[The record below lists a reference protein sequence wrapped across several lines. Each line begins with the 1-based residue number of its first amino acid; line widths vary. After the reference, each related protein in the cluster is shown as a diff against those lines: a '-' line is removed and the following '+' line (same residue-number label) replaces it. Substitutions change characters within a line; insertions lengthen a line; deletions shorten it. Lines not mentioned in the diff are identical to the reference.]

1 MISARTKSS
10 TSTMR
15 GLGQMRRTKS
25 KELIKEE
32 VIARQNNIIDREIR
46 PDTAD
51 SVGTRKTMRKYPL

>member
-1 MISARTKSS
+1 
-10 TSTMR
+10 MR